1 MDDGRGRGD
10 SGPVSDAPL
19 IAAPAG
25 SDARRA
31 RDLRRMK
38 ALALALLVVAA
49 IVYALTLGGDGTVG
63 YVNAAA
69 EAAMIGALADWFAVT
84 ALFRRPLGLPIPH
97 TALVPTRKD
106 ALGRSLQ
113 EFVATNFLAERV
125 VRDRV
130 ARARVARRIGRWLA
144 DDAHADRVTAELAT
158 ATRGALRVLRDDEV
172 VGLLQDVVL
181 RPVLERPW
189 GPPAGR
195 LLMRIVG
202 DGAHHK
208 LVDLGIVELHA
219 WLRDHEDLVTQLV
232 LDRAPVWTPNW
243 LDERVARRAYREVLT
258 WVVDVRDDPRH
269 RVRVAVD
276 DALVRFAKDLQ
287 SDPGTIARAEALKER
302 VVEHPGVRDG
312 LEHLWATVRAVLVE
326 ATEDPDSDLRQR
338 ARAGL
343 LALGHRLGTDPVL
356 QGKVDTYVEDAVGH
370 LVSTYSDEVTSL
382 ISETVERWDGEEASR
397 RIELH
402 VGRDLQFI
410 RINGT
415 VVGALA
421 GLAIHAL
428 SDLAGRF

>member
-1 MDDGRGRGD
+1 VTDV
-10 SGPVSDAPL
+10 PV
-19 IAAPAG
+19 IASTAVA
-25 SDARRA
+25 DERRR

-38 ALALALLVVAA
+38 TFALALLGLAA
-49 IVYALTLGGDGTVG
+49 AVYALTAGRDGGWRW
-63 YVNAAA
+63 VNAGS
-69 EAAMIGALADWFAVT
+69 EAAMVGALADWFAVT

-97 TALVPTRKD
+97 TALIPTRKD

-113 EFVATNFLAERV
+113 EFVAENFLAERV

-130 ARARVARRIGRWLA
+130 ARAAIARRLGAWLA
-144 DDAHADRVTAELAT
+144 QDAHAERVTAELAT
-158 ATRGALRVLRDDEV
+158 ATRGALHVLRDDEV
-172 VGLLQDVVL
+172 VSLLQEVVL
-181 RPVLERPW
+181 KPVMARPW

-195 LLMRIVG
+195 LLDRIVA
-202 DGAHHK
+202 DGAHHR
-208 LVDLGIVELHA
+208 LVDLGVVELHA
-219 WLRDHEDLVTQLV
+219 WLSEHDDLVTQLV
-232 LDRAPVWTPNW
+232 LDRAPVWTPGW
-243 LDERVARRAYREVLT
+243 LDERVARRAYVEALK

-269 RVRVAVD
+269 RARLALD
-276 DALVRFAKDLQ
+276 DALGRFAKDLQ
-287 SDPGTIARAEALKER
+287 TDVATIERAEALKER
-302 VVEHPGVRDG
+302 IVEHPGVRDG
-312 LEHLWATVRAVLVE
+312 IEQLWATARTVLVE

-338 ARAGL
+338 AKAGL
-343 LALGHRLGTDPVL
+343 LAFGRRLGSDTVL

-370 LVSTYSDEVTSL
+370 VVATYSSELSSL

-428 SDLAGRF
+428 SVLSGRV